1 MEKVNNKNS
10 VFNNARVLVTGG
22 LGFIGSSLTQR
33 LVNIGAKVTIIDNL
47 NPDYGGNRF
56 NIEGIENLVHLKI
69 ADIKDNNLI
78 KTLII
83 GQDFLFNLAA
93 QTSHVGSMTDPK
105 TDLDINTSAQLSIL
119 ECCRQYN
126 PQIKIVYTS
135 TRQIYGKPL
144 YLPVDEIHPIQP
156 VDVNGINKLSG
167 EWYHLLYDNVYGINS
182 SVLRLTNVY
191 GPRMRVKDARQTF
204 LGIWIKNLIEDKP
217 IQVFG
222 DGLQVRDF
230 NYVDDVVEALL
241 MVASA
246 PNAQG
251 KLFNIGSKDPVNLID
266 LADLMLKIYGRG
278 SYEIVPFP
286 SERKAIDIGDYYTNY
301 SKISQEIGWYPQIS
315 LEEGLSRTIKF
326 YEQNKHH
333 YW

>member
-167 EWYHLLYDNVYGINS
+167 EWYHLLYNNVYGINS